1 MLDSWLGQ
9 AGFGEQIQLYGDA
22 FWRQLGSTLLWA
34 FLVIWGVLVV
44 VAIVVALFRRADVNE
59 DMRSAREFD
68 GVRLARPT
76 GSTRRAGRP
85 AVPSATGHDEVR
97 AAGNDVINAGP

>member
-9 AGFGEQIQLYGDA
+9 AGFGEQIQLYGDT
-22 FWRQLGSTLLWA
+22 FWRQLGSTLLWT

-59 DMRSAREFD
+59 DMKSARELDELF
-68 GVRLARPT
+68 LARRTGPPT
-76 GSTRRAGRP
+76 G
-85 AVPSATGHDEVR
+85 HK
-97 AAGNDVINAGP
+97 AA